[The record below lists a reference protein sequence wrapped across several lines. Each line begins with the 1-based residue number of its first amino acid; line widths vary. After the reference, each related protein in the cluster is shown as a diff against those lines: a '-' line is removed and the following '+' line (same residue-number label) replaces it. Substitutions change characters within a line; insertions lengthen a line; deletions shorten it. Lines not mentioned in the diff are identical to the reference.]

1 MKVII
6 AGSRDVVSYAA
17 VTAAVELSGFEI
29 TEVVSGGARGAD
41 RLGEA
46 YAKNNGIALK
56 VMPAD
61 WDKFGKGAGYRRNE
75 DMARYAEGLIALWDG
90 KSRGTMHMIEI
101 AKRIKLA
108 VYVHITKEI

>member
-6 AGSRDVVSYAA
+6 AGSRDIVSYPIVTSA
-17 VTAAVELSGFEI
+17 VHQSGFEI

-46 YAKNNGIALK
+46 YAKNNDIALK

-61 WDKFGKGAGYRRNE
+61 WNK
-75 DMARYAEGLIALWDG
+75 
-90 KSRGTMHMIEI
+90 
-101 AKRIKLA
+101 
-108 VYVHITKEI
+108 